1 MNRSHLLK
9 ARRLQSNVLILLR
22 DLLYNIFEKVN
33 DRAQKM
39 GMFDK
44 IVFIN
49 LMFLRSIHKI
59 LLQKKLIIFFVA
71 KVLGDFQS

>member
-71 KVLGDFQS
+71 KVLGDF

>member
-33 DRAQKM
+33 
-39 GMFDK
+39 GT
-44 IVFIN
+44 IE
-49 LMFLRSIHKI
+49 HKKWECLI
-59 LLQKKLIIFFVA
+59 KLY
-71 KVLGDFQS
+71 L

>member
-1 MNRSHLLK
+1 
-9 ARRLQSNVLILLR
+9 
-22 DLLYNIFEKVN
+22 
-33 DRAQKM
+33 M